1 MTTAPAITVYHD
13 GDCPVCRA
21 EIRFYSRIDKARAID
36 WRDITRL
43 GDDDL
48 PDGKT
53 REDLLGRFH
62 VQDRDGT
69 WHIGVG
75 AFARIWRALPGF
87 RHVAWVFSVPG
98 IRQLAEVGYRGFLA
112 WQQRNRRA
120 RAAAQTEPAR
130 RSAQT

>member
-1 MTTAPAITVYHD
+1 MTGTLAITVFHD

-21 EIRFYSRIDKARAID
+21 EIRFYSRIDRTEAIA

-43 GDDDL
+43 ADTEL

-53 REDLLGRFH
+53 RNELLGRFH
-62 VQDRDGT
+62 VQDRDGA
-69 WHIGVG
+69 WHIGVD

-98 IRQLAEVGYRGFLA
+98 IRHLAEIGYRGFLA

-120 RAAAQTEPAR
+120 RAAASDPLASR
-130 RSAQT
+130 

>member
-1 MTTAPAITVYHD
+1 MTSTPAITVFHD

-21 EIRFYSRIDKARAID
+21 EIRFYSRIDTAQAID

-43 GDDDL
+43 SDDAL

-53 REDLLGRFH
+53 REELLGRFH
-62 VQDRDGT
+62 VRDRDGS

-87 RHVAWVFSVPG
+87 RHAAWVFSVPG

-112 WQQRNRRA
+112 WQQRNRRLRATA
-120 RAAAQTEPAR
+120 RAKSAE